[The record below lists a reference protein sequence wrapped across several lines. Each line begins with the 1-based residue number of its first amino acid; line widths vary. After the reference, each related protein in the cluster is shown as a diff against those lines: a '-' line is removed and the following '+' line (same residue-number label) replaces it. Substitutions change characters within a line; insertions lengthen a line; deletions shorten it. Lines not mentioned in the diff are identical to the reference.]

1 MKRGKNVA
9 IFFGLFLVL
18 AGVFTYAI
26 NTWDKRLTTMPSTNP
41 YSIMDNEGNIYV
53 VWEGYESSNGI
64 YYKFYNVTTS
74 TWSNDTL
81 IISGNNKKPVI
92 AIGDGIYIAW
102 ENESSK
108 AIKFAE
114 IDEHGNII
122 SSIMQLDSI
131 PSKNVSIAAHGSEIY
146 FVWQHNGSVFYEMY
160 NMTSSQWFDET
171 LLENNSFMPF
181 ILYNTLEKIMQVIY
195 TTNESGNNEI
205 HYIPL
210 HVGGVKTSYDSDG
223 DGLYDSVEKGWTNY
237 SNSSYDD
244 SDAAT
249 TTDWQD
255 YDTDDDGLPDGW
267 IDGWS
272 YDSHGY
278 WGINYS
284 RIDGIKQPWEGE
296 DLNLNGAVNTGET
309 DPNSYDSDNDGLPDG
324 WEVWYGLNGLD
335 GNGDDGANGDVDN
348 DGLTNMQE
356 YENGTSPVSNDSDN
370 DGLLDKYEIEHGT
383 DANNPDSDNDGLFD
397 GEENFTLDVD
407 NDGLIPPLDNDSD
420 NDGIEDGNE
429 YYVYRYLNPFYFSY
443 NYCTPFDDPDSDGL
457 IDMLD
462 ADSDNDGL
470 NDSYEFSL
478 HTDPTNAD
486 SDGDGVSDYDEVNG
500 RYCSLYG
507 VGWITTDPNNA
518 DSDNDGL
525 WDGNFTRAI
534 NKSTGRMEV
543 YPGEWNAGWAGANP
557 LDNDTDDDGLPDGL
571 EVFGWNISVKEYG
584 DMCYEKYVHSDPYSP
599 DSDGDGL
606 NDSYEYEHGLDPSS
620 TDTDNDG
627 LNDGV
632 EELSLHTDPNNPD
645 SDNDGVCDGT
655 EYLRGTNMSNPDTDN
670 DGLPDSEGDWIV
682 FRTNA
687 EDVNNGSIIREEFNF
702 GKNLHGD
709 AFYDYGELRYSAS
722 RIVNVTI
729 YYTEKLRIPLQERPP
744 GSTLNENEYW
754 WWNASE
760 YAAHGGD
767 GWTAFLKVGYNLT
780 KDDDLEVN
788 YSADYGFAIFNR
800 TGYINPTDGV
810 IPINNGSTWYGTDF
824 KVGDNW
830 GTYDT
835 LEIYNVTLLKLNHT
849 RKHLI
854 ESSYPPDYDHF
865 NYSKGENKIIIKHNS
880 NNPATK
886 IVVYY
891 VASSAIDYSSPLN
904 DNSWVAIDTEF
915 YLNKNLLPF
924 GRVDGVTLKDEQIAK
939 MHSVAHTAEGYPVY
953 YNDKPSI
960 FPIKRP
966 LLLNTMEAVS
976 WAPSGEYA
984 LVSGNGY
991 AYLYHKNSS
1000 IAEFSLPLG
1009 TYINS
1014 IDWDSSGKYAI
1025 MVGNNGAIFK
1035 FDYSNRTIA
1044 QIASNTTRNL
1054 YGVAFSTS
1062 EEYAVAVGNGT
1073 ILSIN
1078 AENNSVTN
1086 VTLSSSLGGTG
1097 YVYKDVACINNIYFF
1112 IITSDGRAFVCDVWP
1127 STAMFDK
1134 EIVIFPKPESL
1145 IACDWKHGFDETL
1158 GKYIDYGVITGYD
1171 YTTEYGVPVKRWNA
1185 YIVDYNS
1192 NYHIYTGKTS
1202 FLTSPF
1208 TFTDVVWHPNLP
1220 EAIITAKD
1228 TNSGWGHIFT
1238 LDLKTGYLNRT
1249 TSFDCC
1255 YPNGIDFESHGEYAI
1270 VAGYGDPMVLGYIY
1284 PYVTID
1290 VPGNYNPVY
1299 MDRFSCSV
1307 AREAKYAETG
1317 RGSII
1322 YRFNNGQE
1330 TKNDLM
1336 LTDPLNPSTLN
1347 DGMLDGDRFKLG
1359 FEDSDHDGTPN
1370 FLDRD
1375 ADNDGI
1381 LNGEEAYPLLNFDN
1395 DSLMNALDNDSD
1407 NDSVLDG
1414 DEVRVVYRSNYNGS
1428 FNTSIWIG
1436 VEMNTSNNKLE
1447 EYWYSAFDGMVTI
1460 NSSNATLHPINYT
1473 LLGIKKQ
1480 IHTPEGY
1487 PLYYSNDGYVYID
1500 IPGPK
1505 MAKFVQGNEHIPDN
1519 STSLNPY
1526 YASRHQETYNGTA
1539 MLSNDSDNDGLPDS
1553 IDPEPNN
1560 PDVDGDGIKDGYE
1573 YRWNE
1578 SIDDDGLPDYND
1590 VDSDNDGLPDGWI
1603 DGWGYNTTA
1612 AELHIHYNGTI
1623 DGWGIWYSKD
1633 GIKQPWEGEDL
1644 NCDSKTD
1651 ENETNFAND
1660 DTDNDGFMDGDE
1672 VGIYH
1677 TDAINGGDAD
1687 GDGLSDY
1694 DEKFGFFPVDT
1705 IYVVKYM
1712 NESRDTITKFSD
1724 GWRGITPGMTV
1735 SVKIPVNATY
1745 RIWTEPAGASIEI
1758 NGSSSSN
1765 ADASHPLEVTL
1776 IRGIYNVSIA
1786 SSNYIS
1792 RLVIAKQGCNMT
1804 NPDSDGDGIPDGA
1817 EQGSPLDPDSDNDGL
1832 LDDEEQ
1838 IPYYNMFHE
1847 YLFSYTVS
1855 SPTDMDSD
1863 LDGVSDKNDP
1873 SRLSYSYLSFN
1884 HHTYPIGSIM
1894 ENKTFRGWGLDGHSW
1909 IIYRWGSVDDRG
1921 RKDVK
1926 VSNMS
1931 DLEKV
1936 KENII
1941 KTLPEWYDIYPNS
1954 ISMEGDALN
1963 SNYNDTWEF
1972 HDFTGYPLYRI
1983 RYYYI
1988 AKLYNVTL
1996 YNNQTVYRYENGEIG
2011 TEEKPHFRY
2020 ALFDVYVKDNRA
2032 EIMIIKY
2039 SLPSSEDEHYFVDE
2053 YHYKIPAFEYKIY
2066 SDTATGKYVDS
2077 NNRWHNGS
2085 VVFDS
2090 YPMQRLFLIKE
2101 GFVTPTEIE
2110 STPMEKAYSIKIP
2123 IPANHSGKIHVY
2135 LSPVYVVRNGSCS
2148 RDKSVIPWNIDSI
2161 KVAGIEKILPSYSY
2175 RVISKLS
2182 ENITDIDSKLP
2193 DDFQNYSTGWHNIE
2207 GYNIYVYHGS
2217 PDDFVFDNGMLAG
2230 DAIAIISTMKQD
2242 VDKITAMINFTSD
2255 WYYNVSSVF
2264 AQNMTMKEYKT
2275 IIHSKVNYYTYSWI
2289 SQLGIWWAWGCED
2302 EEMIDKNITGIV
2314 KHNNSLYNYTISYT
2328 RKIVDS
2334 SKHERIIH
2342 IVKDQNNSIDAAKTM
2357 SDSKYDEV
2365 KNIFSA
2371 KPDSSML
2378 STDDSF
2384 IMVVAPHKQADGSIV
2399 MELFSYASSAYSLGT
2414 GGYGALKTFKELRN
2428 IEKITDP
2435 VEKAAKIN
2443 KFMTPEVG
2451 KLEVIDFAISA
2462 IDLSLTWY
2470 NAYNANDKFITR
2482 AAGEHTVAVM
2492 LDVSISAAGIAFP
2505 PAGVVGITWTATYY
2519 GMVGGMKVLGIET
2532 SPYIE
2537 YASDPGEA
2545 LVFSFIV
2552 FTGTTMPAQFAK
2564 DAFQGAEEEI
2574 LTYYMNSS
2582 KFLNAKQVYDE
2593 ECGTW
2598 YIIEPYYPQFYLDPR

>member
-1 MKRGKNVA
+1 MVNLHNRRKFLFVA
-9 IFFGLFLVL
+9 ISVTAILI
-18 AGVFTYAI
+18 ASYAI
-26 NTWDKRLTTMPSTNP
+26 SGWNVDTRLTSKASVNP
-41 YSIMDNEGNIYV
+41 HSIMDNDGNIYV
-53 VWEGYESSNGI
+53 VWEGYGNDEGI
-64 YYKFYNVTTS
+64 YFKFYNATTS
-74 TWSNDTL
+74 TWSDDIL
-81 IISGNNKKPVI
+81 VVAGDNKKPVI
-92 AIGDGIYIAW
+92 AIGNGIYIAW
-102 ENESSK
+102 ENESNN

-114 IDEHGNII
+114 IDEYGNVL
-122 SSIMQLDSI
+122 SPIMELDYI
-131 PSKNVSIAAHGSEIY
+131 PSENVSIAAHDSEIY

-160 NMTSSQWFDET
+160 NMSSSQWFDEQ
-171 LLENNSFMPF
+171 LIENNSFMPF
-181 ILYNTLEKIMQVIY
+181 ILYNSLEEIMQIIY

-244 SDAAT
+244 CDAST

-255 YDTDDDGLPDGW
+255 YDSDNDGLPDGW

-272 YDSHGY
+272 YDSHGKY
-278 WGINYS
+278 WGVNYS
-284 RIDGIKQPWEGE
+284 RIDGIKQAWEGE

-309 DPNSYDSDNDGLPDG
+309 DSNSYDSDGDGLPDG
-324 WEVWYGLNGLD
+324 WEAWYGLDALD
-335 GNGDDGANGDVDN
+335 GNGNNGADGDPDN

-356 YENGTSPVSNDSDN
+356 YENGTSPVSDDTDN
-370 DGLLDKYEIEHGT
+370 DGMKDKYEVEHGI
-383 DANNPDSDNDGLFD
+383 DANDPDSDDDGLLD
-397 GEENFTLDVD
+397 GEENFTEDVD
-407 NDGLIPPLDNDSD
+407 NDGLVSPLDNDSD
-420 NDGIEDGNE
+420 GDGVLDGKE
-429 YYVYRYLNPFYFSY
+429 YYHNLSFLSP
-443 NYCTPFDDPDSDGL
+443 TIPFDDN
-457 IDMLD
+457 
-462 ADSDNDGL
+462 DNDGKINML
-470 NDSYEFSL
+470 DDDSDDDGLKDGQEFANGNK
-478 HTDPTNAD
+478 PWQPVMWD
-486 SDGDGVSDYDEVNG
+486 SDGDGVSDYEEVHG
-500 RYCSLYG
+500 RYCPLYG
-507 VGWITTDPNNA
+507 VGWVITDPNNR

-543 YPGEWNAGWAGANP
+543 YPGEWNAGWACANP
-557 LDNDTDDDGLPDGL
+557 LDDDTDDDGLTDGL
-571 EVFGWNISVKEYG
+571 EVFGWNITVNGYG
-584 DMCYEKYVHSDPYSP
+584 GMNYERYVHSDPYST
-599 DSDGDGL
+599 DTDGDGL

-620 TDTDNDG
+620 PDTDNDG
-627 LNDGV
+627 LEDGS
-632 EELSLHTDPNNPD
+632 EISLHTDPNNPD
-645 SDNDGVCDGT
+645 SDGDGACDYT
-655 EYLRGTNMSNPDTDN
+655 EFIRGTNMSDPDTDN
-670 DGLPDSEGDWIV
+670 DGLPDSEGDWVI

-687 EDVNNGSIIREEFNF
+687 EDMNNGSVIREEFNRYEIT
-702 GKNLHGD
+702 GD
-709 AFYDYGELRYSAS
+709 ASYDYVELRYSAS
-722 RIVNVTI
+722 QIINVTI
-729 YYTEKLRIPLQERPP
+729 YYTEELHIRLQEKPAN
-744 GSTLNENEYW
+744 STLNENEYW

-760 YAAHGGD
+760 YATHGGD

-780 KDDDLEVN
+780 KCPHNSNLDNLEVN
-788 YSADYGFAIFNR
+788 YSADYGGSGKFNK
-800 TGYINPTDGV
+800 TGYITNGEV

-824 KVGDNW
+824 KVGDEW
-830 GTYDT
+830 GTYDVI
-835 LEIYNVTLLKLNHT
+835 EIYNVTLFKCNHVV
-849 RKHLI
+849 KQLI
-854 ESSYPPDYDHF
+854 ECSGTPSDYDHF
-865 NYSKGENKIIIKHNS
+865 NYSIGGNKIIIKHNL
-880 NNPATK
+880 NTQLTK
-886 IVVYY
+886 VVVYY
-891 VASSAIDYSSPLN
+891 VASDAIDYSSPLN
-904 DNSWVAIDTEF
+904 DNSWIAIDTDF
-915 YLNKNLLPF
+915 YLNRYLLPF
-924 GRVDGVTLKDEQIAK
+924 GRVDGIILKDDQIAK

-960 FPIKRP
+960 FPIKDLP
-966 LLLNTMEAVS
+966 TMPAMKAVS
-976 WAPSGEYA
+976 WSPSGEYA
-984 LVSGNGY
+984 LISGGNLNWGT
-991 AYLYHKNSS
+991 YLYHKDGSV
-1000 IAEFSLPLG
+1000 ERFSLPWG

-1014 IDWDSSGKYAI
+1014 IDWDPSGKYAI
-1025 MVGNNGAIFK
+1025 LVGNNGAIFK
-1035 FDYSNRTIA
+1035 FNCSDRTMT
-1044 QIASNTTRNL
+1044 QLASNTTRNL
-1054 YGVAFSTS
+1054 YGVAFSS
-1062 EEYAVAVGNGT
+1062 AGEFAVAVGNGT
-1073 ILSIN
+1073 ILSID
-1078 AENNSVTN
+1078 AENEDVTN
-1086 VTLSSSLGGTG
+1086 VTRNNPSLLGGTG
-1097 YVYKDVACINNIYFF
+1097 FLYKDISCIYPDRFL
-1112 IITSDGRAFVCDVWP
+1112 IITDNGRAFIYYVWHEF
-1127 STAMFDK
+1127 AGFDE
-1134 EIVIFPKPESL
+1134 EIHISPIPDSF
-1145 IACDWKHGFDETL
+1145 IACDWKNGFDEAT
-1158 GKYIDYGVITGYD
+1158 GEYIGYGAIIGYD
-1171 YTTEYGVPVKRWNA
+1171 YDHVWDPDWGIWKDVKRWNA
-1185 YIVDYNS
+1185 YVLEYDYFHHTYNVS
-1192 NYHIYTGKTS
+1192 IYTGKTFLAIVHSS
-1202 FLTSPF
+1202 FN
-1208 TFTDVVWHPNLP
+1208 FTDVSWHPNLP
-1220 EAIITAKD
+1220 EAVITAQYTASD
-1228 TNSGWGHIFT
+1228 TSCIFT
-1238 LDLKTGYLNRT
+1238 LNLKTGYLNQT
-1249 TSFDCC
+1249 FILSNFLL
-1255 YPNGIDFESHGEYAI
+1255 NGIDFEPQEGYALL
-1270 VAGYGDPMVLGYIY
+1270 AGFGTGSGDPVLYGYMY

-1299 MDRFSCSV
+1299 MDRFSSTT
-1307 AREAKYAETG
+1307 AGEAKYAETG
-1317 RGSII
+1317 RGSIF

-1330 TKNDLM
+1330 VKNDLM

-1359 FEDSDHDGTPN
+1359 FEDTDHDGTPN

-1395 DSLMNALDNDSD
+1395 DSLVNALDWDSD

-1414 DEVRVVYRSNYNGS
+1414 DEVMVIYRSNYSGS

-1436 VEMNTSNNKLE
+1436 VEMNTSNNVLE
-1447 EYWYSAFDGMVTI
+1447 EYWYDGMVTI

-1480 IHTPEGY
+1480 VHTPEGY
-1487 PLYYSNDGYVYID
+1487 LLYYSNNGYVYID
-1500 IPGPK
+1500 VPRNQ
-1505 MAKFVQGNEHIPDN
+1505 MARFIHIINQDIPDN
-1519 STSLNPY
+1519 STSLNSY
-1526 YASRHQETYNGTA
+1526 YASRHQETYNCTA
-1539 MLSNDSDNDGLPDS
+1539 MLSNDA
-1553 IDPEPNN
+1553 
-1560 PDVDGDGIKDGYE
+1560 
-1573 YRWNE
+1573 
-1578 SIDDDGLPDYND
+1578 
-1590 VDSDNDGLPDGWI
+1590 DNDGLPDGWI
-1603 DGWGYNTTA
+1603 DGWGYNATA
-1612 AELHIHYNGTI
+1612 AELHQHAVGTI
-1623 DGWGIWYSKD
+1623 DGWGIWYAPD
-1633 GIKQPWEGEDL
+1633 GINQPWEGEDL
-1644 NCDSKTD
+1644 NCNGKTD

-1660 DTDNDGFMDGDE
+1660 DTDNDGFMDGEE

-1677 TDAINGGDAD
+1677 TDAINGDDVD

-1694 DEKFGFFPVDT
+1694 DEKYGFFPVDT
-1705 IYVVKYM
+1705 IYVVRYM

-1724 GWRGITPGMTV
+1724 GWRGITSGMTIP
-1735 SVKIPVNATY
+1735 VKIPLNATY
-1745 RIWTEPAGASIEI
+1745 HIWTEPAGASITI
-1758 NGSSSSN
+1758 SGNTSSN
-1765 ADASHPLEVTL
+1765 ADASHPLAVTL
-1776 IRGIYNVSIA
+1776 TRGVYNISIT

-1792 RLVIAKQGCNMT
+1792 RLVIAKRGCNMT
-1804 NPDSDGDGIPDGA
+1804 NPDSDGDDIPDG
-1817 EQGSPLDPDSDNDGL
+1817 EEIGSPLDMDSDNDGL
-1832 LDDEEQ
+1832 LDNEEQ
-1838 IPYYNMFHE
+1838 IPYYDKVTHR
-1847 YLFSYTVS
+1847 YLFSYTIS
-1855 SPTDMDSD
+1855 SPTDIDSD

-1873 SRLSYSYLSFN
+1873 SRLSYDYLHFDR
-1884 HHTYPIGSIM
+1884 HTYPIGSIV

-1909 IIYRWGSVDDRG
+1909 IIYRWGSVDDRE

-1936 KENII
+1936 EENII
-1941 KTLPEWYDIYPNS
+1941 KTLPKWYAIYPDS
-1954 ISMEGDALN
+1954 ISMEGNAL
-1963 SNYNDTWEF
+1963 SNDYNDTWEWY
-1972 HDFTGYPLYRI
+1972 DATGYPIYRI

-2085 VVFDS
+2085 VVFGS

-2207 GYNIYVYHGS
+2207 GYNMYVYHGS

-2255 WYYNVSSVF
+2255 WYYNVSCVF

-2492 LDVSISAAGIAFP
+2492 LDVGISAAGIAFP